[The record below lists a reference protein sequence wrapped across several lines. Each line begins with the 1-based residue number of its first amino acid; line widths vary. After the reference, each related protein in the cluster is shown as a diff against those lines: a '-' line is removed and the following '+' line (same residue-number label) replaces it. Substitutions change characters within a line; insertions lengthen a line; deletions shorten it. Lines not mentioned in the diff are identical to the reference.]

1 MARFRS
7 SSFKKNL
14 YHFEEGKEVTI
25 TTLIMLKR
33 EILLKYR
40 ILAKEEK
47 EEREKRF
54 KIDKK

>member
-25 TTLIMLKR
+25 TTLNNVKAMLSPPEISNSRKRRERGKR
-33 EILLKYR
+33 EEI
-40 ILAKEEK
+40 
-47 EEREKRF
+47 
-54 KIDKK
+54 